1 MTPTRWVLPRALS
14 LSLLA
19 VMMVAGTASAQF
31 YGPAVNALDLAG
43 GPAARSPRLLGMGDL
58 TIAVPDRS
66 NQTRLWDF
74 AGIPVGLV
82 TDDSTSTIDL
92 RPGTHSLSSVRGLN
106 GGIDRQNLAARGTSA
121 QTEAVYRSDKG
132 GMFAVVGDLSS
143 LRWDSPYSN
152 DVERRQ
158 GLHHPEVMAILSSRM
173 PRFLGFMDRWAAH
186 LRFRDEVVQDQFRT
200 IVSNAAGEWIGLGGD
215 QLPPPTEFDPTETR
229 VNTTAYGLSVER
241 RFGPAATLAI
251 GAEHEGNR
259 YKALNVQPRSTA
271 EYTEDRPFWN
281 LQGTLVGKVG
291 GDLEYGLDGI
301 QRFSS
306 SERFWR
312 FTTSAGVGGIA
323 LTGRGRMLYRS
334 ERAREAQARVRW
346 TPGRAVVAASVRSV
360 FNESYVEPPNA
371 NAPGSLNEFINIAF
385 NRPGADSLALPDSVG
400 FANDQRNA
408 VFTTLGTSYRFGST
422 TVGAEY
428 HWARDDYGHSASGSG
443 PRRVAWDVRVGVERP
458 IAQRL
463 TGRVGYV
470 MRKVD
475 LDDHL
480 TGNEYKANAYA
491 VGLGYTPAGTSW
503 TVETGY
509 LIEFRDQ
516 DFGDPTNEHQSRQNL
531 AMHLRWAF

>member
-19 VMMVAGTASAQF
+19 VMVAAGTASAQF

-43 GPAARSPRLLGMGDL
+43 GPSARSPRLLGMGDL
-58 TIAVPDRS
+58 TIAVPDRDQ
-66 NQTRLWDF
+66 QTNLWDF
-74 AGIPVGLV
+74 AGLPVGLV

-121 QTEAVYRSDKG
+121 QTEAVYRGANG

-143 LRWDSPYSN
+143 LRWDVPYSN

-158 GLHHPEVMAILSSRM
+158 GLHHPEVMAILSGRT
-173 PRFLGFMDRWAAH
+173 PRFLGFIDRWAAH
-186 LRFRDEVVQDQFRT
+186 LRFRDEVVQDQYRT
-200 IVSNAAGEWIGLGGD
+200 IVTNAAGQWIGLGGD

-229 VNTTAYGLSVER
+229 VNTSAYGLSLDR
-241 RFGPAATLAI
+241 RFGSSMTLAI
-251 GAEHEGNR
+251 GAEHESNR
-259 YKALNVQPRSTA
+259 FKSLNELPRSTA

-281 LQGTLVGKVG
+281 LHGALVGKVG
-291 GDLEYGLDGI
+291 RDLEYGLDGI
-301 QRFSS
+301 QRISD

-346 TPGRAVVAASVRSV
+346 TPGKAVVAAAVRSL
-360 FNESYVEPPNA
+360 FNESYVEPPKA

-400 FANDQRNA
+400 YGHDQRNA
-408 VFTTLGTSYRFGST
+408 VATTLGASYRFGAT

-428 HWARDDYGHSASGSG
+428 HWSRDAYGNDASGSG
-443 PRRVAWDVRVGVERP
+443 PRRVAWDVRVGAERP
-458 IAQRL
+458 FAKRL
-463 TGRVGYV
+463 TGRIGYV
-470 MRKVD
+470 MRRVD
-475 LDDHL
+475 EDDYL
-480 TGNEYKANAYA
+480 TGNEYTANAYA

-503 TVETGY
+503 TVQTGY

-531 AMHLRWAF
+531 AMHLRWTF